1 MSRFALFVLLCN
13 NESTLAMGKSV
24 SSIGECQYGKGSK
37 NLGSPEFCEYCQYC
51 QKLCQNRKDGKKIIQ
66 KSLTACLIRVEQ
78 MTKDHRWERNDALVN
93 TSNLA
98 WLYTGDVEEGETR
111 GFLTCEESVMTK
123 FDSMAELGNINLCV
137 R

>member
-1 MSRFALFVLLCN
+1 
-13 NESTLAMGKSV
+13 
-24 SSIGECQYGKGSK
+24 
-37 NLGSPEFCEYCQYC
+37 
-51 QKLCQNRKDGKKIIQ
+51 
-66 KSLTACLIRVEQ
+66 

-123 FDSMAELGNINLCV
+123 FVSMAELGNINLCV